1 MNTHMTSIPHVL
13 MAAAQLTQVAGDVNA
28 GETMILFGK
37 LLFGANEASP
47 WEIVEPALMLAE
59 VELRV
64 GVATNPTSKAVYK
77 RAAEHYRNYIGGI
90 LSGNNK
96 SLDDELRDAL
106 VRHLT
111 GLLFEW
117 TDSGKR

>member
-1 MNTHMTSIPHVL
+1 MNTRMTSIPHVL

-28 GETMILFGK
+28 GEIMILFGK

-64 GVATNPTSKAVYK
+64 GVATNPTSKAVYLK
-77 RAAEHYRNYIGGI
+77 AAEHYRNYIGGI

>member
-28 GETMILFGK
+28 GEIMILFGK

-64 GVATNPTSKAVYK
+64 GVATNPTSKAVYN